1 MNWDLAGESE
11 RSQVV
16 MPAAVLHVHFETRQC
31 LSVDA
36 AGRPCKGQLTADGRE
51 IGVLRKTRT
60 LAFAHEL
67 LYQWADKLLSGSAET
82 WSSAWLMALV
92 RARNI
97 SEADKQRLWEQH
109 KKQFAE
115 ATLDFIQLQGI
126 DYDSGFACDCWQGT
140 ACQHIMDQSSRPQQ
154 ILIALHLAADGITMD
169 GIAMCFHKNQ
179 ARIVSPAAAPAE
191 PTEPLVHGASFRD
204 RIFVPDQALRGP
216 LLRFAH
222 RGMFSSCSC
231 ACQQIALLDASMAY
245 PLPGAV
251 DELCW
256 TAGEGL
262 AVEEL
267 DDLKQQLE
275 ALLPGSREQ
284 LLLPLL
290 EVTEEVTGQQAV
302 HAEPHSASLLACL
315 ATTAPVSQL
324 LRPSVANLVQQLL
337 QVRGQGLFL
346 HLPRSKCAIADAMW
360 PQQLSCQQ
368 TCPDCWHA
376 QDQPLSLQQEMD
388 LQRACPLLY
397 HFLQPQ
403 LMQPLPLPPP
413 VKALLQAISQVTHSG
428 SWGVICRHGCVQLAL
443 AFMPA
448 AA

>member
-1 MNWDLAGESE
+1 MPSHCQVGEVSPCGQCGQMDWDLAGESE

-222 RGMFSSCSC
+222 RGMPSSCSC

-251 DELCW
+251 MSC
-256 TAGEGL
+256 AGLQERGWRWRSWMTSSSSL
-262 AVEEL
+262 RPCCPAVASSCSFL
-267 DDLKQQLE
+267 FLR
-275 ALLPGSREQ
+275 LLRRSLGSRLSMQ
-284 LLLPLL
+284 SHTLPHYWPVWLPL
-290 EVTEEVTGQQAV
+290 
-302 HAEPHSASLLACL
+302 
-315 ATTAPVSQL
+315 
-324 LRPSVANLVQQLL
+324 
-337 QVRGQGLFL
+337 
-346 HLPRSKCAIADAMW
+346 HL
-360 PQQLSCQQ
+360 
-368 TCPDCWHA
+368 
-376 QDQPLSLQQEMD
+376 
-388 LQRACPLLY
+388 
-397 HFLQPQ
+397 
-403 LMQPLPLPPP
+403 
-413 VKALLQAISQVTHSG
+413 
-428 SWGVICRHGCVQLAL
+428 
-443 AFMPA
+443 
-448 AA
+448 